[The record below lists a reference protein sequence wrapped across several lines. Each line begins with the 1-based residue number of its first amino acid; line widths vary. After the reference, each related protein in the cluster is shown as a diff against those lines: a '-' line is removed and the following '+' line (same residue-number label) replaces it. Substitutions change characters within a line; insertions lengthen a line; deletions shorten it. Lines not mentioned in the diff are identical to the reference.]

1 MKNLAI
7 FLASLALSAGTL
19 SAQMSVLLV
28 PSVNSPAPLGTTVVW
43 TATVVNGAP
52 GTYWYRFRTGMQSI
66 TPGANPIH
74 GFDPEFAVNPAAANA
89 SRIHTVVDSG
99 PNPTFTWSPIDQEG
113 TYQVEVSV
121 RNQDTGDVA
130 SASAFFELTPLASR
144 TAAAIT
150 PTDNALVFIYSAPPC
165 PEGSQ
170 MEVDF
175 QAAGGRLHQ
184 TPSKA
189 CDGRHTMNF
198 YIAGLRTVKVYSAWH
213 VVENGQSSTAGVPLT
228 FGTLPVLSDFQ
239 AVPLTPVPLPTTDG
253 VLLQSTIQL
262 PTVATD
268 LAGNLLW
275 YGPPTISYITR
286 PVTGGTFLG
295 VYQDGTRDSSYQ
307 YFREFDLAGNV
318 VAETNAARV
327 SEQLTAMGLHPINS
341 FHHEARK
348 LPNGGYLLLAGSER
362 ILTDVQGPGPV
373 DVIGDTIVVLDSNL
387 QVTWAWDSFDHLDP
401 HRMAVLGEKCGSARS
416 GCSAFY
422 LAPVANDW
430 LHGNALELTP
440 DGNILY
446 SIRHQDWIVKIDYE
460 NGGGTGDI
468 LWRLGI
474 DGDFQMSS
482 SDWFPW
488 FSHQHDAN
496 VQPDGVTLT
505 VFDDGNT
512 RAATD
517 PTAHSRGQVLQFDE
531 ANRTATLV
539 LNADLGAYAPAL
551 GSAQQLPNGNYHF
564 DLGFG
569 TNPSGSY
576 AESLEVNMSGQIVYA
591 IQADTIEYRSFR
603 MSNLYTAP

>member
-1 MKNLAI
+1 MKKLPI
-7 FLASLALSAGTL
+7 FLASLAFSAGTL
-19 SAQMSVLLV
+19 SAQISVLLV
-28 PSVNSPAPLGTTVVW
+28 PSINSPAPLGTTVVW
-43 TATVVNGAP
+43 TATVLNGAP
-52 GTYWYRFRTGMQSI
+52 GTYWYRFRTGMRV
-66 TPGANPIH
+66 TPINTDPIH
-74 GFDPEFAVNPAAANA
+74 GYYPEFAINSAAAKN
-89 SRIHTVVDSG
+89 REMHNVVDYG

-113 TYQVEVSV
+113 TYEVEVSV

-130 SASAFFELTPLASR
+130 SATAFFELMPLASP
-144 TAAAIT
+144 TAAAIS

-170 MEVDF
+170 MEVHF
-175 QAAGGRLHQ
+175 QAVGGRLHR

-198 YIAGLRTVKVYSAWH
+198 YIAGLRTVTVYSAWH
-213 VVENGQSSTAGVPLT
+213 VVDTGQSSTIGVPLT
-228 FGTLPVLSDFQ
+228 FGTLPVLFDFQ

-275 YGPPTISYITR
+275 YGPPNISYITR

-307 YFREFDLAGNV
+307 YFSEFDLAGNV

-327 SEQLTAMGLHPINS
+327 SEELMAMGLHPINS

-348 LPNGGYLLLAGSER
+348 LPDGGYLLLAGSER

-387 QVTWAWDSFDHLDP
+387 QVTWAWDAFDHLDP

-440 DGNILY
+440 DANILY
-446 SIRHQDWIVKIDYE
+446 SIRHQDWIAKIDYE
-460 NGGGTGDI
+460 NGAGTGDI

-474 DGDFQMSS
+474 DGDFQISS

-496 VQPDGVTLT
+496 VQSDGVTLT

-517 PTAHSRGQVLQFDE
+517 PTAHSRGQVLQLDE
-531 ANRTATLV
+531 VNRTATLV

-551 GSAQQLPNGNYHF
+551 GSAQPLPNGNYHF

-576 AESLEVNMSGQIVYA
+576 AQSLEVNMSGQIVYA

-603 MSNLYTAP
+603 MPNLYTAP